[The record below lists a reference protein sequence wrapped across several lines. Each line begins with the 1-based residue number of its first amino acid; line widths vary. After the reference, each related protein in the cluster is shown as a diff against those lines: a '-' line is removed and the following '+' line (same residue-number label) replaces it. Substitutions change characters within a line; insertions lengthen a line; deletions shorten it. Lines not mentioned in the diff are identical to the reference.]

1 MPAAGSFRVRF
12 MQTELGSQRSLPK
25 HLLQISDGTNAA
37 GGGRTSPAAAGLGW
51 GRSYP
56 TMGPPESR
64 LAMLE
69 PPRGYLT
76 LAWIGL
82 VTNSLAI
89 PLTLAMILV
98 DPTWK
103 TAHIAVGAGGV
114 LPAAVVGIV
123 ASVAL
128 LRWRAWGQILAI
140 VALAMGLALGLPYGI
155 VRLALLSE
163 GRLVTAVVAAL
174 GWIAMTAALVY
185 WCRPCIRRYLA

>member
-1 MPAAGSFRVRF
+1 MKATPR
-12 MQTELGSQRSLPK
+12 TLG
-25 HLLQISDGTNAA
+25 INDETIAA
-37 GGGRTSPAAAGLGW
+37 GGSMTVVVGAWLSR

-76 LAWIGL
+76 LAWLGL
-82 VTNSLAI
+82 VVNSLAI

-163 GRLVTAVVAAL
+163 GRLVTAAVAAI